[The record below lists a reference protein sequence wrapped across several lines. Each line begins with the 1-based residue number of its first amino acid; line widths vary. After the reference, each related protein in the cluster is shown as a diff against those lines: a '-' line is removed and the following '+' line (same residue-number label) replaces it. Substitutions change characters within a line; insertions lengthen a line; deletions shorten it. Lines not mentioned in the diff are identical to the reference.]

1 MGVKIKDG
9 PTHCSPHRIPIG
21 VSWQEVHEAMREERI
36 RGPQEREGRTREE
49 RAGQKKTTIRFPVN
63 LHNELKIKATKEGK
77 TLSGLVIEKLRE
89 AITRESKPL

>member
-1 MGVKIKDG
+1 MKYKVQSIRRFK
-9 PTHCSPHRIPIG
+9 SPIRIPIG
-21 VSWQEVHEAMREERI
+21 ISWQEVHEAMREERKQNI
-36 RGPQEREGRTREE
+36 QEGAGRSREE
-49 RAGQKKTTIRFPVN
+49 RARQRKTTIRFPEN